1 MPHPCTFVNKKLLV
15 NYFLMLTSIEVIF
28 EKQLLQPFHIYLTKE
43 DGKEEVNASC
53 MNEASCMIDVVC
65 LMVE

>member
-1 MPHPCTFVNKKLLV
+1 
-15 NYFLMLTSIEVIF
+15 MLTSIEVIF